1 MLQYFGKRLNEL
13 HKDDRKGQRGFTLIE
28 LLVVVII
35 IGILAAVAIPVYLE
49 QRQNAYVA
57 TAQSDVRNGAATANA
72 YAADNNGSFTGMVL
86 NDGAGGTNG
95 LQDDY
100 DWNLSPNT
108 TATVNVAADGQSYTL
123 TVDNANIT
131 DTAEDVWTFDST
143 TGTITGG

>member
-57 TAQSDVRNGAATANA
+57 TAQSDVRNGAAAANA
-72 YAADNNGSFTGMVL
+72 YAADNGGSYTGMVFSG
-86 NDGAGGTNG
+86 GAAGDNLST
-95 LQDDY
+95 DY
-100 DWNLSPNT
+100 DWNMSPGS
-108 TATVNVAADGQSYTL
+108 TATVTVAAGGQSYTL
-123 TVDNANIT
+123 AVDNANIT